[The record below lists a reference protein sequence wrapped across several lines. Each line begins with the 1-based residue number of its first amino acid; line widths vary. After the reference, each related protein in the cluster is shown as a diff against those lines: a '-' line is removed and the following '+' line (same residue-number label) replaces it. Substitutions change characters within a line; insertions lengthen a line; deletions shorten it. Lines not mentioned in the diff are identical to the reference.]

1 MFYLS
6 PARLKKIVSY
16 LRCNENIRD
25 NIWDYPDTFY
35 GCSSFCMS
43 NCSGDCANGCWS
55 ACGGSVAFEQR

>member
-43 NCSGDCANGCWS
+43 TVVATVQMVVGVPV
-55 ACGGSVAFEQR
+55 GGR